1 MTLCLS
7 TLNSYSGFDTQS
19 VHSETPPPKL
29 QVPNEAEENFALH
42 FAVIQTRLPSL
53 EMLVKVEYRGVQKY
67 IKVPESDECF
77 HYTKFLQDVTAK
89 FCCEP
94 QLFTEGVLILT
105 DTSDTEVDS
114 DFFDELVRSGVRAFR
129 VGYQKQLATDI
140 EISLVEDE
148 SESSVQANPLVPP
161 TSPVS
166 LSDHSSSPASSC
178 SSDSTLILKSTKSR
192 KKGQEELDRDQA
204 KQMVYTVLRSNPK
217 GEEIFNE
224 YDKTKTLSDATR
236 RQMVN
241 ILVADMIESHGRIPP
256 IGVRT
261 NYALGIAT
269 LFPYLQ
275 DPYSK
280 NGYEHYYDPEANSG
294 YLAWRLKTVQR
305 NTYDGARGGPR
316 PNFQDSPTT
325 QRESLLVGEQLFGE
339 DLREALSVI
348 RHSTDKAVVKE
359 KMRATFEYRQKLVHD
374 PDATSSVLDVF
385 PRFLDTPMLID
396 QDFSMMFGEEVSGSF
411 LSKWPSYFKQKVIT
425 ESQSL

>member
-114 DFFDELVRSGVRAFR
+114 DIFDELVRSGVRAFR

-224 YDKTKTLSDATR
+224 YDKTKMLSDATR

-241 ILVADMIESHGRIPP
+241 ILVTDMIESHG
-256 IGVRT
+256 
-261 NYALGIAT
+261 
-269 LFPYLQ
+269 F
-275 DPYSK
+275 
-280 NGYEHYYDPEANSG
+280 
-294 YLAWRLKTVQR
+294 
-305 NTYDGARGGPR
+305 
-316 PNFQDSPTT
+316 
-325 QRESLLVGEQLFGE
+325 
-339 DLREALSVI
+339 
-348 RHSTDKAVVKE
+348 DK
-359 KMRATFEYRQKLVHD
+359 
-374 PDATSSVLDVF
+374 
-385 PRFLDTPMLID
+385 
-396 QDFSMMFGEEVSGSF
+396 
-411 LSKWPSYFKQKVIT
+411 
-425 ESQSL
+425 

>member
-67 IKVPESDECF
+67 MKVPESDECF

-94 QLFTEGVLILT
+94 QLFTEGVLVLT

-114 DFFDELVRSGVRAFR
+114 DIFDELVRSGVRAFR
-129 VGYQKQLATDI
+129 VGYQKQLATD
-140 EISLVEDE
+140 L
-148 SESSVQANPLVPP
+148 
-161 TSPVS
+161 
-166 LSDHSSSPASSC
+166 
-178 SSDSTLILKSTKSR
+178 TLILKSTKSR

-224 YDKTKTLSDATR
+224 HDKTKTLSDATR

-280 NGYEHYYDPEANSG
+280 NGY
-294 YLAWRLKTVQR
+294 V
-305 NTYDGARGGPR
+305 
-316 PNFQDSPTT
+316 FI
-325 QRESLLVGEQLFGE
+325 
-339 DLREALSVI
+339 LSETPHI
-348 RHSTDKAVVKE
+348 ILPCFYSFDK
-359 KMRATFEYRQKLVHD
+359 
-374 PDATSSVLDVF
+374 
-385 PRFLDTPMLID
+385 
-396 QDFSMMFGEEVSGSF
+396 
-411 LSKWPSYFKQKVIT
+411 
-425 ESQSL
+425 